1 MNRCGADRLDAR
13 SNDGQSFAE
22 HVAAMDQR
30 FQEVDLHWSQV
41 AATQQLS
48 NSFLWLLTL
57 QGQIGSVVVF
67 EYCSWFPSE

>member
-13 SNDGQSFAE
+13 PNDGQSFAE

-41 AATQQLS
+41 AATQQLIS
-48 NSFLWLLTL
+48 LALDIARANRFCCC
-57 QGQIGSVVVF
+57 V
-67 EYCSWFPSE
+67 